1 MSFRF
6 SSWTKVSLILLALHP
21 FCTAFCDKK
30 VPRGLGKSAK
40 REGGAVNVSQSR
52 FALGSRSWD
61 VFAYEPLANRLRPL
75 DLSLGRLSTRKSI
88 SGFTVF
94 KGSGRQYCM
103 QSIPLAV
110 LKHFSTLWSAIIPNH
125 CMQSIPLAVL
135 KRLVARPLLVPV
147 AIACNPYRLRYFFY
161 FPLLFFKRRIFLWH
175 NEAITKMF
183 CWEG

>member
-1 MSFRF
+1 MDKSFLDIAGFAPLLNRF
-6 SSWTKVSLILLALHP
+6 LRQ
-21 FCTAFCDKK
+21 K

-75 DLSLGRLSTRKSI
+75 DLSLGRLSTRKPI

-94 KGSGRQYCM
+94 KGSGRQYCMQSIPLAVLKPAGDMLTTPFKTDCM

-135 KRLVARPLLVPV
+135 KLKTLNFLRFRND
-147 AIACNPYRLRYFFY
+147 IACNLYRLRY
-161 FPLLFFKRRIFLWH
+161 
-175 NEAITKMF
+175 
-183 CWEG
+183 